1 MFSPKKCGTGRVP
14 GPANGKREKLSYVK
28 ICLCVL
34 HLCVL
39 GGHLGLL
46 LLVQLGNTA
55 VDADHGDQQHHE
67 TSSTTVMMRMTAE
80 MGRVMKML

>member
-14 GPANGKREKLSYVK
+14 GPANGRREKLSYVK

-46 LLVQLGNTA
+46 LLVQLGHTA
-55 VDADHGDQQHHE
+55 VD
-67 TSSTTVMMRMTAE
+67 STTVMMRMTAE

>member
-14 GPANGKREKLSYVK
+14 GPANGRREKLSYGK

-46 LLVQLGNTA
+46 LLVQLGNT
-55 VDADHGDQQHHE
+55 
-67 TSSTTVMMRMTAE
+67 TVMMRMTAE
-80 MGRVMKML
+80 MGRVRKML

>member
-14 GPANGKREKLSYVK
+14 GPANGRREKLSYVK

-55 VDADHGDQQHHE
+55 VDADHGDQQHHGDDE
-67 TSSTTVMMRMTAE
+67 DDCGDGAGDEDRCV
-80 MGRVMKML
+80 